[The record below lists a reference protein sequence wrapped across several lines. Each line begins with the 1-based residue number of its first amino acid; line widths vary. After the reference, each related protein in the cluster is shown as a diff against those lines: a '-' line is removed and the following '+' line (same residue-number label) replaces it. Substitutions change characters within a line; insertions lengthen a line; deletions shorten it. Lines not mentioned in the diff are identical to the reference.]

1 MRKILV
7 GFDGSEGA
15 EQALSRAIMLID
27 EYGELFLLAV
37 VPTPDESDDSFVDA
51 DAYKN
56 LRKRAETLISD
67 AISDIGTHDF
77 KATGI
82 VEEGNVAAIIIDV
95 ANKLQV
101 DLIVLGGKGAS
112 EIGRYPIGSVAHKVV
127 QYAAKPVMVVR

>member
-15 EQALSRAIMLID
+15 EQALNRAIMMID
-27 EYGELFLLAV
+27 EFGELIILAV
-37 VPTPDESDDSFVDA
+37 VPTQFNESFVDI

-56 LRKRAETLISD
+56 LKKKAEILVSD
-67 AISDIGTHDF
+67 AINDIGAHDF
-77 KATGI
+77 NVKGI
-82 VEEGNVAAIIIDV
+82 VEEGDVAAKIIDI
-95 ANKLQV
+95 ANKLRV

-112 EIGRYPIGSVAHKVV
+112 EIGRYPIGSVANKVV